1 MLCKFYVIISVSIAY
16 NIVGDDIN
24 GYKKYCLENALD
36 DIDFLLENKSKIEQY
51 ETEHSCI
58 GR

>member
-24 GYKKYCLENALD
+24 GYKK
-36 DIDFLLENKSKIEQY
+36 FLKEYNNY
-51 ETEHSCI
+51 
-58 GR
+58 R